1 MGPVISTE
9 HRNKI
14 EGYME
19 IAKEE
24 GATIAIGGKRPERED
39 LQVGLFFEP
48 TVITDCDTSMRI
60 VQEEVFGPVVTIEG
74 FDSEEEAIK
83 LANDSIYGL
92 AGAVFTKDIG
102 KAQRV
107 ANKLKLGTVW
117 INDFHPYFAQ
127 APWGGYKQSGIGR
140 ELGKEGLE
148 EYLTSKHILTNT
160 NPEPVNFF
168 SK

>member
-1 MGPVISTE
+1 MYV
-9 HRNKI
+9 
-14 EGYME
+14 
-19 IAKEE
+19 AKAE
-24 GATIAIGGKRPERED
+24 GATIAVGGKRPDRDD
-39 LQVGLFFEP
+39 LKDGLFFEP
-48 TVITDCDTSMRI
+48 TVITNCDTSMRI
-60 VQEEVFGPVVTIEG
+60 VQEEVFGPVVTVEG
-74 FDSEEEAIK
+74 FETEQEAIQ

-92 AGAVFTKDIG
+92 AGAVFSKDIG

-148 EYLTSKHILTNT
+148 EYLVSKHILTNT
-160 NPEPVNFF
+160 NPQLVNWF

>member
-1 MGPVISTE
+1 FS
-9 HRNKI
+9 R
-14 EGYME
+14 
-19 IAKEE
+19 
-24 GATIAIGGKRPERED
+24 
-39 LQVGLFFEP
+39 
-48 TVITDCDTSMRI
+48 
-60 VQEEVFGPVVTIEG
+60 
-74 FDSEEEAIK
+74 
-83 LANDSIYGL
+83 
-92 AGAVFTKDIG
+92 DIG

-148 EYLTSKHILTNT
+148 EYLVSKHILTNT
-160 NPEPVNFF
+160 NPQLVNWF